1 LSVLGGA
8 LSIVWSR
15 TGGGLDIL
23 WRERNV
29 PGVQKPVRVGFGAQ
43 LLTRALPRQT
53 GTTVNISDEPDGV
66 EARLILALAGEDLN

>member
-1 LSVLGGA
+1 
-8 LSIVWSR
+8 
-15 TGGGLDIL
+15 
-23 WRERNV
+23 V

-43 LLTRALPRQT
+43 LLTRALPGQT